1 VRRRAIGAALTAA
14 LLTAACTR
22 GDDRTLEP
30 PTTEPTTSTTP
41 SDTTPIVVIDGDPQD
56 AEPQP
61 QIVLS
66 DGVPAPLRAERVPVV
81 EGEPLEDPE
90 IDDALGRLPEWDVPD
105 DDGADFNRPPERL
118 DPPVPGE
125 TIETPFPPPVT
136 APPSVDEPA
145 PGPLQVLRFQP
156 EGEVAT
162 APFLSV
168 TFDQPMVPLATLEQL
183 DADAEV
189 PVVLSP
195 PVEGRWRWIG
205 TRTVRFE
212 VVPEDGAP
220 DRLPAATEYTATVPA
235 GTTSTNGAVLEAD
248 VTWTFA
254 TPAPTVVAVTGVSDS
269 MPADPV
275 LVVTFDQIVDPAAV
289 LPTLTLTAGDEPVDV
304 RQATGAE
311 IDADE
316 HARGAI
322 DAALTGRA
330 VAFVPASPLPADSAI
345 ELQVGPG
352 TPSVEGPRTS
362 TDAHTELGRTFGA
375 LRVIEHGCHRDNRAC
390 QPGDL
395 MYASFSNPLDTDGL
409 TPERVAELVS
419 VEPAIAGEQVH
430 VFESWVEIVGA
441 TTAGTTYTVT
451 FAGDLADVHGQT
463 LGEPV
468 DVTYTIG
475 PADPVLTGFPRDFVT
490 VDPMSETPTVS
501 FTSINHESVR
511 VTAWAVTAD
520 EIDAFREYLDRTY
533 SDTQPADPDW
543 PVVFDDEVDVDGQPD
558 RFAETFVDLSD
569 AFAQSGSQL
578 VVRIE
583 PTMEGDPRSDLWW
596 QNRPS
601 VAWVQRTTL
610 GIDAFSD
617 GHQLVLW
624 TTDLTTGEPVGGV
637 PVELLGD
644 GRVATTD
651 DDGLA
656 TVELGNDSIHGVF
669 AHAGDRTALLVGD
682 WWSGWSR
689 SERPDESRW
698 YVVDD
703 RGLYQPGETLR
714 LAGWVR
720 RLAWADDAQLGT
732 FGDGSGGQLTIDY
745 AVYDGYGVELSRAST
760 PTNALGGFNLSA
772 ELPDGANLGQG
783 WVELRV
789 SGPGVGDTNAQIH
802 YFDIQEYR
810 RPEFEVTVRAETP
823 PPHFA
828 AGGATV
834 AVDAAYYAGGALPGA
849 EVNWLISTS
858 DTSYAPPGWDD
869 YRFGV
874 YTPWWWAAEID
885 CWDCP
890 GGASNTTHQE
900 FAGRTDANG
909 THLLDIAF
917 GDDDGA
923 LDLPKSVTAEATVF
937 DVNRQAWA
945 DRTDLLVHPAT
956 NYVGLRSER
965 GFVEQGTPIRVA
977 AIVTDVDG
985 AVAAGRPVEV
995 TAGRL
1000 EWSLVNG
1007 EWTEREVDEQT
1018 CAFESADAAHECEFT
1033 TEVGGEYRV
1042 TAVVTDASSHR
1053 NRTEMTVWV
1062 AGGTGR
1068 PVRGV
1073 AEEAVTIVPAADEFA
1088 PGATAELLVQAP
1100 FAPATGTY
1108 VLSHGPIRETH
1119 TFEAEDG
1126 SAVLQI
1132 PIGSADVPTLNVS
1145 IEMVGTASR
1154 TNDDGTPAPDAPP
1167 RPAFATG
1174 QIALPVSTIERTL
1187 TVTATP
1193 AAEALEPG
1201 TDTSVT
1207 VAVVGPDGA
1216 PVAGADVAL
1225 IVVDEAVLAL
1235 TAYELA
1241 DPLGVFYRPLD
1252 NPVWAA
1258 YGRSSVLLTRADL
1271 AGPDQ
1276 APVPEATTA
1285 TGRDDEAA
1293 PADGDAGGESAER
1306 PTADAAST
1314 AGAGGQPIE
1323 VRENFDAVAVFE
1335 PAATTGADG
1344 RVTVDVPLPD
1354 SLTRYRVMAVA
1365 VDGATNFGKG
1375 EASIT
1380 ARLPLMARP
1389 SAPRFL
1395 NFGDTFEF
1403 PVVLQNQTDQDLEVL
1418 VAVETT
1424 NLTLTGPVGKRVV
1437 VPAADRVEVRFP
1449 AATELAGTA
1458 RYRVVVV
1465 SADATLGYADAVEGE
1480 LPVYTPATAEAF
1492 ATYGVLDGSG
1502 DPAAPAAVGQ
1512 PVIAPTASDG
1522 GGVFPQFGGLEITT
1536 SSTALAAL
1544 TDAVLYIS
1552 EYDYRSTDA
1561 LAGRIMSI
1569 ATLRDVLEAFAAEG
1583 LPAPD
1588 VLDQQVADDIAAL
1601 ARLRNDDGGWAWFQH
1616 GRPSDPWLSV
1626 TATHALVLAQQEG
1639 YAVPQSDIDAG
1650 LAFLA
1655 VIEEHIPSTWD
1666 SRTRTAVRA
1675 YALYVRDAAGAGD
1688 PAKAAAVY
1696 EETGA
1701 ALQLDAIAWLWPSI
1715 DDAAIRAE
1723 IEQTLANRAVDTAG
1737 ATTFA
1742 TDYGEQAY
1750 LIAHSDRRTD
1760 AIVLDALIT
1769 ETPDSDLVAKT
1780 VAGLMAGQ
1788 TQGRWNNIYE
1798 NAFALVALHRYFTT
1812 FESVTPDFVAR
1823 AWLGPEYVAEHAFA
1837 GRSTDRNYTLVPMQ
1851 ELIASAGDFGA
1862 TPLVLANDGV
1872 GRLYYRLGVRYAPAN
1887 LVLDPRDEGF
1897 VVDRVYEAVDDP
1909 ADVTRDADGTW
1920 RIRAGGS
1927 VRVRLT
1933 MVADA
1938 VRTHVALIDPLP
1950 AGLEAVNPELDVSQ
1964 TVPPPS
1970 GEGDDPGGDVVFARD
1985 SEWGWPWWSWYE
1997 HENLGDD
2004 RVEAFASYLAGGTY
2018 EYEYIAR
2025 ATTPGEFVVPPT
2037 RAEQIYA
2044 PEVFGRSASTRVV
2057 IADG

>member
-1 VRRRAIGAALTAA
+1 VALAAA
-14 LLTAACTR
+14 LLTASCSR
-22 GDDRTLEP
+22 GDDRTLDP
-30 PTTEPTTSTTP
+30 PTTEPTGTTAP
-41 SDTTPIVVIDGDPQD
+41 ADSTPIVVIGSDDPGDTV
-56 AEPQP
+56 PQP

-66 DGVPAPLRAERVPVV
+66 DGVAAPLRAERVPVV
-81 EGEPLEDPE
+81 EGDPLDDPE
-90 IDDALGRLPEWDVPD
+90 IDEALGRLPEWDVPD
-105 DDGADFNRPPERL
+105 DDGADFSRPPERL
-118 DPPVPGE
+118 DPPVPDA
-125 TIETPFPPPVT
+125 TVETPFPPPVD
-136 APPSVDEPA
+136 APPIDDPA

-156 EGEVAT
+156 EGEVTT
-162 APFLSV
+162 APFMSV
-168 TFDQPMVPLATLEQL
+168 TFDQPMVPLTTLDEL
-183 DADAEV
+183 ADDAEI
-189 PVVLSP
+189 PLVLTP
-195 PVEGRWRWIG
+195 AVEGRWRWIG
-205 TRTVRFE
+205 TRTLRFE
-212 VVPEDGAP
+212 VVPDAGTP

-235 GTTSTNGAVLEAD
+235 GTTSTNGAVLESD

-254 TPAPTVVAVTGVSDS
+254 TPAPTVVGVTGISDS

-275 LVVTFDQIVDPAAV
+275 LVATFDQLVDAAAV
-289 LPTLTLTAGDEPVDV
+289 LPRLTLTAGDQPVEV
-304 RQATGAE
+304 RLATQSE
-311 IDADE
+311 VDRDE
-316 HARGAI
+316 LARAAV
-322 DAALTGRA
+322 DAALAGRA
-330 VAFVPASPLPADSAI
+330 VAFTASGPLPADSAI

-362 TDAHTELGRTFGA
+362 PEAHTERGRTFGA
-375 LRVIEHGCHRDNRAC
+375 LRVVEHGCHRDNRRC

-395 MYASFSNPLDTDGL
+395 MYASFSNPLDTDDL
-409 TPERVAELVS
+409 TPERVAELVTI
-419 VEPAIAGEQVH
+419 EPAITGAQVH
-430 VFESWVEIVGA
+430 VYESWVEIVGA
-441 TTAGTTYTVT
+441 TTAGTAYTVT

-468 DVTYTIG
+468 EITYAIG
-475 PADPVLTGFPRDFVT
+475 PADPALVGFPRDFVT
-490 VDPMSETPTVS
+490 VDPMSDSPAVS
-501 FTSINHESVR
+501 FSSINHDSVR
-511 VTAWAVTAD
+511 VTAWAVTA
-520 EIDAFREYLDRTY
+520 EAIAEFRAYLDRAY
-533 SDTQPADPDW
+533 SETQPADPDW
-543 PVVFDDEVDVDGQPD
+543 PVVFDSEIEVDAAPD

-583 PTMEGDPRSDLWW
+583 PTMAVNPQSDLWW

-610 GIDAFSD
+610 GVDAFTD
-617 GHQLVLW
+617 GRQLVLW

-637 PVELLGD
+637 PLELLGD

-656 TVELGNDSIHGVF
+656 TVELGSDTIHGVF
-669 AHAGDRTALLVGD
+669 ANAGDRAALLVGD

-689 SERPDESRW
+689 GERPDDSRW

-720 RLAWADDAQLGT
+720 RLAWADDAQLGM
-732 FGDGSGGQLTIDY
+732 FGDGTADAAGQHTIDY
-745 AVYDGYGVELSRAST
+745 VVYDGYGVELTRAST

-772 ELPDGANLGQG
+772 DLPDGANLGQG

-789 SGPGVGDTNAQIH
+789 SGPGVGDNNGHLH

-810 RPEFEVTVRAETP
+810 RPEFEVTTRTETP

-828 AGGATV
+828 ADGATV

-858 DTSYAPPGWDD
+858 DTTYAPPGWDD

-874 YTPWWWAAEID
+874 YTPWWWWGPMID

-890 GGASNTTHQE
+890 GGGAGTTYEE

-909 THLLDIAF
+909 THLLEIAF

-945 DRTDLLVHPAT
+945 DRTELLVHPAT
-956 NYVGLRSER
+956 DYVGLRSAR

-977 AIVTDVDG
+977 VIATDVDG
-985 AVAAGRPVEV
+985 AVSAGRPVEV

-1000 EWSLVNG
+1000 EWSLVIG
-1007 EWTEREVDEQT
+1007 TWTEREVDVQT

-1042 TAVVTDASSHR
+1042 TAVVTDERGHN

-1062 AGGTGR
+1062 SGGTGR

-1073 AEEAVTIVPAADEFA
+1073 AEEALTIVPAGDEFA

-1100 FAPATGTY
+1100 FAPATGSYT
-1108 VLSHGPIRETH
+1108 LSHGPIRETH
-1119 TFEAEDG
+1119 TFESEDG

-1132 PIGSADVPTLNVS
+1132 PIGAADVPTLNVS
-1145 IEMVGTASR
+1145 IEMVGTAPR
-1154 TNDDGTPAPDAPP
+1154 TDDDGTPAPDAPP
-1167 RPAFATG
+1167 RPAYATG
-1174 QIALPVSTIERTL
+1174 QIALPVSAIERTL

-1193 AAEALEPG
+1193 AAAALEPG

-1207 VAVVGPDGA
+1207 VAVAGPDGA

-1225 IVVDEAVLAL
+1225 AVVDETVLAL
-1235 TAYELA
+1235 TGYELA
-1241 DPLGVFYRPLD
+1241 DPLGVFYQPLTND
-1252 NPVWAA
+1252 VWAA
-1258 YGRSSVLLTRADL
+1258 YGRASVLLTRADL
-1271 AGPDQ
+1271 AGPDSSTTVPLG
-1276 APVPEATTA
+1276 APVPDAEESARA
-1285 TGRDDEAA
+1285 SG
-1293 PADGDAGGESAER
+1293 DGDDSALDAAGGPSEA
-1306 PTADAAST
+1306 
-1314 AGAGGQPIE
+1314 GQPIE

-1344 RVTVDVPLPD
+1344 TVTVDVPLPD

-1365 VDGATNFGKG
+1365 VEGATHFGKG

-1418 VAVETT
+1418 VAIETS

-1449 AATELAGTA
+1449 ATTELAGTA
-1458 RYRVVVV
+1458 RYRVVAV
-1465 SADATLGYADAVEGE
+1465 SADTTLGYSDAVEGE

-1512 PVIAPTASDG
+1512 AVVAPTD
-1522 GGVFPQFGGLEITT
+1522 VFAQFGGLEITT
-1536 SSTALAAL
+1536 SSTALSAL
-1544 TDAVLYIS
+1544 TDAVLYIADY
-1552 EYDYRSTDA
+1552 EYQSTDA

-1569 ATLRDVLEAFAAEG
+1569 TTLGDVLAAFAAEG

-1588 VLDQQVADDIAAL
+1588 VLHQRVVDDIAAL
-1601 ARLRNDDGGWAWFQH
+1601 VRQRNDDGGWAWFLR
-1616 GRPSDPWLSV
+1616 GGPSDPWLSV
-1626 TATHALVLAQQEG
+1626 TATHALVLAQQQG
-1639 YAVPQSDIDAG
+1639 YAVPQADIDAA

-1655 VIEEHIPSTWD
+1655 VIEEHIPSTWGAE
-1666 SRTRTAVRA
+1666 TRTAVRA
-1675 YALYVRDAAGAGD
+1675 YALYVRDAAGSGD

-1696 EETGA
+1696 EEAGD
-1701 ALQLDAIAWLWPSI
+1701 ALQLDAMAWLWPSI
-1715 DDAAIRAE
+1715 DDASIRAE

-1742 TDYGEQAY
+1742 TDYGEDAY
-1750 LIAHSDRRTD
+1750 VIAHSDRRTD

-1769 ETPDSDLVAKT
+1769 ETPSSDLVAKT
-1780 VAGLMAGQ
+1780 VAGLLAGQ
-1788 TQGRWNNIYE
+1788 TKGRWSNIYE
-1798 NAFALVALHRYFTT
+1798 NAFALVALHRYFTA

-1823 AWLGPEYVAEHAFA
+1823 AWLGPNYVAEHAFA
-1837 GRSTDRNYTLVPMQ
+1837 GRTPDRSHTLVPMQ
-1851 ELIASAGDFGA
+1851 ELIDTAGHFGA
-1862 TPLVLANDGV
+1862 TPLVAANDGV
-1872 GRLYYRLGVRYAPAN
+1872 GRLYYRLGVRYAPSS

-1920 RIRAGGS
+1920 HIRAGAS

-1938 VRTHVALIDPLP
+1938 VRTHVALVDPLP

-1964 TVPPPS
+1964 TVPPLEA
-1970 GEGDDPGGDVVFARD
+1970 GGDPGDDVVFARD
-1985 SEWGWPWWSWYE
+1985 SGWGWPWWSWHE

-2004 RVEAFASYLAGGTY
+2004 RVEAFASYLPGGTY

-2057 IADG
+2057 IADS